1 MNILNTPR
9 FFWVIVLVAATLWP
23 ANARTA
29 EAPSPTPTPRPRVL
43 GDFKLKTGARADGA
57 GQLVI
62 SNSNLADYAD
72 RGTVTLGELPTS
84 APRRRT
90 ENSSSGAADRER
102 WRSRV
107 MAQRRK
113 IDDLDR
119 KRMQIEA
126 QIELIESGRLTVRA
140 LARIQQ
146 AEIELDAVARDI
158 ANQKKELGRLIR
170 EARRRG
176 AEPGWFR

>member
-9 FFWVIVLVAATLWP
+9 FFWIIILVAATLRP
-23 ANARTA
+23 ASAQTA
-29 EAPSPTPTPRPRVL
+29 ENPSPTPTPRPKVL
-43 GDFKLKTGARADGA
+43 GDIKLKTGTAADGA
-57 GQLVI
+57 GPLVI

-84 APRRRT
+84 APRHRK
-90 ENSSSGAADRER
+90 ENSSSRTAGRER

-113 IDDLDR
+113 IADLDR
-119 KRMQIEA
+119 KRMRIEA
-126 QIELIESGRLTVRA
+126 QIELIENGRLTVRA

-146 AEIELDAVARDI
+146 AEIELHAVARDI
-158 ANQKKELGRLIR
+158 ANEKKELGRLIR